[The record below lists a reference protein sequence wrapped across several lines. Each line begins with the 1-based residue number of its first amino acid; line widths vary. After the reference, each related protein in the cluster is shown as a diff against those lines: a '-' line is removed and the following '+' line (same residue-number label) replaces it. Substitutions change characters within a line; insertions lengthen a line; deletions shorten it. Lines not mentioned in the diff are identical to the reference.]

1 MLLPELEEDEEGDWG
16 GDYEEAAHLVVMMV
30 MKVMM
35 LMTMMVIMVTIGD
48 KHKQAANHH
57 CHGEWRRLWLN
68 DDKQLYLVIKG
79 LPSL

>member
-35 LMTMMVIMVTIGD
+35 LMTMMVIMVTIGAY
-48 KHKQAANHH
+48 KYKQAAN
-57 CHGEWRRLWLN
+57 
-68 DDKQLYLVIKG
+68 LVIIIAME
-79 LPSL
+79 SEDDYD

>member
-48 KHKQAANHH
+48 KHKQAAN
-57 CHGEWRRLWLN
+57 
-68 DDKQLYLVIKG
+68 LVIIIAIMARTIVIMAMRNYI
-79 LPSL
+79 